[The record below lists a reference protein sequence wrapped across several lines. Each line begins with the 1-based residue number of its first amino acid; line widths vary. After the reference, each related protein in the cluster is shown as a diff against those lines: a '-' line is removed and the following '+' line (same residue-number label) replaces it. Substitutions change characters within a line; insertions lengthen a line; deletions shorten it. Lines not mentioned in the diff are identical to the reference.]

1 MTLINRILIIDD
13 EIVFCEALKNHLS
26 QKGSNVRIYNSY
38 HEFQSEADVSQY
50 DLILLDLHLR
60 DIKGLELLQI
70 VLDGHPDLKV
80 VIISSYLDRKN
91 ISQAKKLGAYDCI
104 SKNSQMFKTLDQ
116 LLESI

>member
-1 MTLINRILIIDD
+1 MISKILIIDD
-13 EIVFCEALKNHLS
+13 EVIFCEALKNHLS
-26 QKGSNVRIYNSY
+26 QKGSDVRIYNSY
-38 HEFQSEADVSQY
+38 HEFQSESDVSQY

-60 DIKGLELLQI
+60 DIKGLELLRI
-70 VLDGHPDLKV
+70 LLDDNPDLKV

-104 SKNSQMFKTLDQ
+104 SKSSQMFKILDQ